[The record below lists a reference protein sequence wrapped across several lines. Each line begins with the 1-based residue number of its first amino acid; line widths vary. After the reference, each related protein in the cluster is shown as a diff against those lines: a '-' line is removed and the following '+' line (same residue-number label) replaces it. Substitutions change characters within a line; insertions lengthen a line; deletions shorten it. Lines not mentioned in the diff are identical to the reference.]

1 MVEMQKIIPVTK
13 VKRELLDIIKAMEEE
28 SATITVTRNGEPV
41 SVMMTPDRYEALL
54 ETIEILSDK
63 KALRA
68 LKSSQKDFESGKVYT
83 HREVWRD

>member
-1 MVEMQKIIPVTK
+1 MVEMQKIIPVTR

-41 SVMMTPDRYEALL
+41 SVMMTPDRYETLL

-68 LKSSQKDFESGKVYT
+68 LKSSQKDFESGKTYT